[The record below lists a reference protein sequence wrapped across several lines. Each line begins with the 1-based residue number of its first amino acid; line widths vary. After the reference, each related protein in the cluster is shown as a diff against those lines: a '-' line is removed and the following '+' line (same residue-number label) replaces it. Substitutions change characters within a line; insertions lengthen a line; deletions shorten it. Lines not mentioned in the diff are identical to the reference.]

1 MQIWSIKKGFKVM
14 NRNIKKIKQVVINNR
29 GYSLFEI
36 TVVILIISFAIVGI
50 AINIPGATSTIAPE
64 TALVQT
70 ASAVLTAKRNALLGV
85 NSESE
90 RTFLLG
96 QIVNNVQGVNI
107 TTTPT
112 SFGKQTCSLQ
122 NCFGQ
127 FSPTPFDKEGQS
139 SIKQTLLSICI
150 SGQSFCFNNANSFTF
165 NIFSGRTSSDHAIF
179 FNNDKRKLALLV
191 TKTGNLLIAE
201 LLNNEWKSRTDLQ
214 ELILKDDSKPSKE
227 PR

>member
-1 MQIWSIKKGFKVM
+1 MKEL
-14 NRNIKKIKQVVINNR
+14 NKIKQLNNR

-36 TVVILIISFAIVGI
+36 TIVILIISFAIVGI
-50 AINIPGATSTIAPE
+50 AINIPGGVSTIAPE

-90 RTFLLG
+90 RTFQLG
-96 QIVNNVQGVNI
+96 QTINTVKGVSI

-112 SFGKQTCSLQ
+112 SFGKQTCNTQ

-127 FSPTPFDKEGQS
+127 FSPSPFDKEGQPQS
-139 SIKQTLLSICI
+139 STKQTLSSICI
-150 SGQSFCFNNANSFTF
+150 SGQSFCFDNSNSFTF
-165 NIFSGRTSSDHAIF
+165 NTFSGRTALDHAIF
-179 FNNDKRKLALLV
+179 FSNDKRNLALLV
-191 TKTGNLLIAE
+191 TKTGDLLIAE

-214 ELILKDDSKPSKE
+214 ELILKDESKSSKE

>member
-1 MQIWSIKKGFKVM
+1 MEKL
-14 NRNIKKIKQVVINNR
+14 KIKQLNNK

-50 AINIPGATSTIAPE
+50 AINIPAATSTVAPE

-96 QIVNNVQGVNI
+96 QTVNNVKGVNI

-127 FSPTPFDKEGQS
+127 FSSNPSDKEGQS
-139 SIKQTLLSICI
+139 QSSTKQTSSAICI
-150 SGQSFCFNNANSFTF
+150 SGQSFCFNNANSFSF

-179 FNNDKRKLALLV
+179 FNNDKRNLALLV
-191 TKTGNLLIAE
+191 TKTGDLLIAE
-201 LLNNEWKSRTDLQ
+201 LLNNEWKTRTDLQ
-214 ELILKDDSKPSKE
+214 ELILKDDSKPTKE

>member
-1 MQIWSIKKGFKVM
+1 M
-14 NRNIKKIKQVVINNR
+14 NKIKRLVINDK

-36 TVVILIISFAIVGI
+36 TIVILIISFAIVGI
-50 AINIPGATSTIAPE
+50 AINIPAATSTVAPE

-85 NSESE
+85 SAENE
-90 RTFLLG
+90 RTFQLA
-96 QIVNNVQGVNI
+96 QTVNTVQGVSI
-107 TTTPT
+107 TATPV

-127 FSPTPFDKEGQS
+127 FGPTPFDKETESRPTKEASS
-139 SIKQTLLSICI
+139 SICV
-150 SGQSFCFNNANSFTF
+150 SGQSFCFDNSNSFTF
-165 NIFSGRTSSDHAIF
+165 NTFSGRTSSDHAIF
-179 FNNDKRKLALLV
+179 FSNNKRNLALLV
-191 TKTGNLLIAE
+191 TKTGDLLIAE